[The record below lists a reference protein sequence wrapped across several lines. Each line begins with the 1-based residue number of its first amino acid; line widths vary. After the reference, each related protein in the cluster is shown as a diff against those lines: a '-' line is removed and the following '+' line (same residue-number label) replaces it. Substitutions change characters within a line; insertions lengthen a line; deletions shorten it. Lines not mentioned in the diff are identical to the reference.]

1 MMAQAALRLL
11 VLVADGGAHG
21 DRRRVAPAAGI
32 EPGYVPA
39 PVPDPRFDVPGKRAK
54 RGVALVPSVTDTQGF
69 APLGNGYTP
78 GSTFDRAMTRRV
90 QPDFAIGHQL
100 APGLTLR
107 IPLK

>member
-1 MMAQAALRLL
+1 MIAQAALGL
-11 VLVADGGAHG
+11 VLLVADGGAPGGGKHA
-21 DRRRVAPAAGI
+21 VPAARA

-54 RGVALVPSVTDTQGF
+54 RGVTLVPSVTDTQGF

-90 QPDFAIGHQL
+90 QPDFAIGHEL